1 MTHSTSSLS
10 PHLQF
15 AVTSI
20 TLAAMLLTSSPLALA
35 QTAVGTGTSSVRGN
49 EPVTLN
55 FANAEIEAVAR
66 TMATITGRNVVVDPR
81 VKGQLTLITE
91 RAVPPSAAFQQF
103 LAALRLQG
111 FTVVESAGL
120 YKVVP
125 EADAKLQGGSVGV
138 SESGSARGTPG
149 GGQIVTQIFKLNY
162 ENAGNLV
169 PVLRPLI
176 SPNNTINV
184 NPGNNSLVITDYA
197 DNLQRLGRIIAAMD
211 VSNASDVEIIPLR
224 NALAADLA
232 PLVARLIDGGSGA
245 APAAAQGQADTSF
258 KTTLLAEPRSNS
270 LILRAANP
278 ARVAMV
284 RALVDKLDQAPAPG
298 SSASMGNIHVVYLKN
313 ADATKL
319 AVTLR
324 AAMASMGGNATGGA
338 SASTPAI
345 SSSPSSPSLSGGG
358 SNSGGLSGGSSN
370 NSSLGGLGSSSGM
383 GSGSGMGSSNS
394 NQPSTGGLIQADPT
408 TNSLI
413 ITAPEPL
420 FRQLRAVIDKLDGRR
435 AQVLV
440 ESMIVEVTATKLAE
454 FGIQWQGVLGKQ
466 GDGTVGV
473 IGTNSVQGGG
483 ANILNVTGALASGS
497 TTAITA
503 AAGTLSKGLNLA
515 LAPRIN
521 GQYYLGA
528 LANFLQN
535 SGDANVLSTPNLM
548 TLDNEE
554 ARIVIGNNVPFPTGS
569 YANTGGS
576 NTVNPFTT
584 VERKDVG
591 LMLKVRPQI
600 SENGT
605 VKMSIY
611 QEVSKIDRATLADVN
626 GPTTSKRSI
635 ESSVVVDDGNIIVL
649 GGLLEDSY
657 SQGEDKVPVMGDL
670 PLVGGLFRSENR
682 QRNKTNLMV
691 FLRPVVVRDAAT
703 SDALMVDRYDA
714 IRGLQ
719 QVTQPASS
727 LPLRSVSGAPVLP
740 ELPQRADPATRA
752 QPAVAPPAPMQ
763 DLTAPGAPAP
773 RPTPSGVPISE
784 APARAGSAPVAAA
797 ATAPST
803 YYVRAGLFGD
813 DAASRAALD
822 KLRTSALPIAEQ
834 PVDTNQGPRTSVRV
848 GPYQNEASAEA
859 AAAMVRQL
867 APGATVTRQTL

>member
-1 MTHSTSSLS
+1 MTTSASSYS

-224 NALAADLA
+224 NALAVDLA

-284 RALVDKLDQAPAPG
+284 RALVDKLDQPPVPG

-319 AVTLR
+319 ATTLR
-324 AAMASMGGNATGGA
+324 AAMASMGGNSTGGA

-345 SSSPSSPSLSGGG
+345 SSAPSSPSLSGG

-370 NSSLGGLGSSSGM
+370 NSSNSLGGLGSSSGM
-383 GSGSGMGSSNS
+383 GAGSGMGGANS

-420 FRQLRAVIDKLDGRR
+420 FRQLRAVIDQLDGRR

-440 ESMIVEVTATKLAE
+440 ESMIVEVSATKLAE

-497 TTAITA
+497 TSAITSA
-503 AAGTLSKGLNLA
+503 ASTLSKGLNLA

-611 QEVSKIDRATLADVN
+611 QEVSKIDRATLSDVN

-635 ESSVVVDDGNIIVL
+635 ESNVVVDDGNIIVL

-682 QRNKTNLMV
+682 TRNKTNLMV

-703 SDALMVDRYDA
+703 SEALMADRYDA

-727 LPLRSVSGAPVLP
+727 LPLRSISGAPVLP
-740 ELPQRADPATRA
+740 DLPQRNAPAPRM
-752 QPAVAPPAPMQ
+752 QPAPMQ
-763 DLTAPGAPAP
+763 DLVTPVQPAP
-773 RPTPSGVPISE
+773 RLSPAGAPISE
-784 APARAGSAPVAAA
+784 APVPAAPVTVAVAAA
-797 ATAPST
+797 AAAAPT
-803 YYVRAGLFGD
+803 YYGRVGVFGD
-813 DAASRAALD
+813 DSASRAALD
-822 KLRTSALPIAEQ
+822 KLRTSVLPISEQ
-834 PVDTNQGPRTSVRV
+834 AVETSQGPRTSVRV
-848 GPYQNEASAEA
+848 GPYYNEASAEA
-859 AAAMVRQL
+859 AAALVRQL

>member
-1 MTHSTSSLS
+1 MTTSASSLS
-10 PHLQF
+10 PHLQC
-15 AVTSI
+15 AVSSI

-125 EADAKLQGGSVGV
+125 EADAKLQSGSVGV

-224 NALAADLA
+224 NALAVDLA

-284 RALVDKLDQAPAPG
+284 RALVDKLDQPPVPG
-298 SSASMGNIHVVYLKN
+298 SSASTGNIHVVYLKN

-319 AVTLR
+319 ATTLR
-324 AAMASMGGNATGGA
+324 AAMASMGGNSSGGA

-345 SSSPSSPSLSGGG
+345 SSGASSSSLSGGG
-358 SNSGGLSGGSSN
+358 SNSGGLSGGSNSSS

-383 GSGSGMGSSNS
+383 GAGSGMGSANS

-420 FRQLRAVIDKLDGRR
+420 FRQLRAVIDQLDGRR

-440 ESMIVEVTATKLAE
+440 ESMIVEVSATKLAE

-497 TTAITA
+497 TSAITSA
-503 AAGTLSKGLNLA
+503 ASTLSKGLNLA

-611 QEVSKIDRATLADVN
+611 QEVSKIDRATLSDVN

-635 ESSVVVDDGNIIVL
+635 ESNVVVDDGNIIVL

-682 QRNKTNLMV
+682 TRNKTNLMV

-703 SDALMVDRYDA
+703 SEALMADRYDA

-727 LPLRSVSGAPVLP
+727 LPLRSISGAPVLP
-740 ELPQRADPATRA
+740 ELPQRSAPATRV
-752 QPAVAPPAPMQ
+752 QPAPLQ
-763 DLTAPGAPAP
+763 DLVTPVQPAP
-773 RPTPSGVPISE
+773 RLTPSGVPISE
-784 APARAGSAPVAAA
+784 APVPAA
-797 ATAPST
+797 ATAPT
-803 YYVRAGLFGD
+803 YYVRAGVFGD
-813 DAASRAALD
+813 DSASQAALAR
-822 KLRTSALPIAEQ
+822 LRNSALPISEQ
-834 PVDTNQGPRTSVRV
+834 PVDTSQGPRTSVRV
-848 GPYQNEASAEA
+848 GPYHNPASADS
-859 AAAMVRQL
+859 AAAMVREL
-867 APGATVTRQTL
+867 APAATVTRQTL

>member
-1 MTHSTSSLS
+1 MTTSASSYS

-224 NALAADLA
+224 NALAVDLA

-284 RALVDKLDQAPAPG
+284 RALVDKLDQPPVPG

-319 AVTLR
+319 ATTLR
-324 AAMASMGGNATGGA
+324 AAMASMGGNSTGGA

-345 SSSPSSPSLSGGG
+345 SSAPSSPSLSGG

-370 NSSLGGLGSSSGM
+370 NSSNSLGGLGSSSGM
-383 GSGSGMGSSNS
+383 GAGSGMGGANS

-420 FRQLRAVIDKLDGRR
+420 FRQLRAVIDQLDGRR

-440 ESMIVEVTATKLAE
+440 ESMIVEVSATKLAE

-497 TTAITA
+497 TSAITSA
-503 AAGTLSKGLNLA
+503 ASTLSKGLNLA

-611 QEVSKIDRATLADVN
+611 QEVSKIDRATLSDVN

-635 ESSVVVDDGNIIVL
+635 ESNVVVDDGNIIVL

-682 QRNKTNLMV
+682 TRNKTNLMV

-703 SDALMVDRYDA
+703 SEALMADRYDA

-727 LPLRSVSGAPVLP
+727 LPLRSISGAPVLP
-740 ELPQRADPATRA
+740 DLPQRNAPAPRM
-752 QPAVAPPAPMQ
+752 QPAPMQ
-763 DLTAPGAPAP
+763 DLVTPVQPAP
-773 RPTPSGVPISE
+773 RLSPAGAPISE
-784 APARAGSAPVAAA
+784 APVPAAPVTVAVAAA
-797 ATAPST
+797 AAAAPT
-803 YYVRAGLFGD
+803 YYVRVGVFGD
-813 DAASRAALD
+813 DSASRAALD
-822 KLRTSALPIAEQ
+822 KLRTSVLPISEQ
-834 PVDTNQGPRTSVRV
+834 AVETSQGPRTSVRV
-848 GPYQNEASAEA
+848 GPYYNEASAEA
-859 AAAMVRQL
+859 AAALVRQL